1 MAAWASTELAG
12 LSANLEVARILEDL
26 AAAGTLQG
34 TSLGNFGEIAPG
46 KEATTEGSRTEVTS
60 QTDL

>member
-1 MAAWASTELAG
+1 MAARASAESVG
-12 LSANLEVARILEDL
+12 LLANLEVARILEDL
-26 AAAGTLQG
+26 AAAATLQG

-46 KEATTEGSRTEVTS
+46 KEATAEGSRTEVTS